1 MKIVLTIIF
10 MIFIGGLIGGMTNS
24 IAIKMLFRPYQALF
38 IGKWRLPFTPGLI
51 PKRRQELANQL
62 GHMVVNHLLT
72 PESIQKKIAEQEFQ
86 DKLTTLVQTEV
97 GRLFSTNITVD
108 ELLTNCQI
116 KHADIKITEK
126 LEQMIE
132 AKYEAYMKTHRSKRI
147 KTVLTDEGIKK
158 VEAVMSELT
167 TRLLKQG
174 AVFFQSEEG
183 KNSIENL
190 VEDFLYKRGGKFS
203 GMLQMLLG
211 NLNIAEKIQ
220 PEIINILTSEKTK
233 AYTLAIVKKEW
244 EMVINKEIL
253 LVEEYVGKDKIIRFL
268 KNAGNNTV
276 AVTSLL
282 QIPVAN
288 VLQPYQ
294 EKLLSDFIPK
304 GVDYVTNWLNNNI
317 EMMVKNLHL
326 AEIVR
331 DQVESF
337 PVERLEEMVLSI
349 TRRELKMITYLGA
362 LLGGGIGFIQ
372 AIIMLVFS

>member
-1 MKIVLTIIF
+1 

-282 QIPVAN
+282 QIPIAN